1 MSESSTTRKPTVG
14 IGSDHAGYALK
25 EELLSVLRDDGYEI
39 KDCGTFSLESVD
51 YPDIA
56 VTVAKAVSAGDFDKG
71 ILVCGTGIGVSI
83 AANKVKGIRAA
94 ATSDTFSARMA
105 RAHNDANIVCMGA
118 RVVGPG
124 LAHDIAKA
132 FLDTDFEDG
141 SRHERRVNK
150 INALD

>member
-1 MSESSTTRKPTVG
+1 MSETVRKPTVA
-14 IGSDHAGYALK
+14 IGSDHAAYALK
-25 EELLSVLRDDGYEI
+25 EELLKVLGDDGYEV
-39 KDCGTFSLESVD
+39 KDFGTYSLESCD

-56 VTVAKAVSAGDFDKG
+56 VTVANAVVAGEYDRG

-105 RAHNDANIVCMGA
+105 RAHNNANILCMGA

-124 LAHDIAKA
+124 LAHEIATA
-132 FLDTDFEDG
+132 FLETDFEG
-141 SRHERRVNK
+141 GRHERRVNK